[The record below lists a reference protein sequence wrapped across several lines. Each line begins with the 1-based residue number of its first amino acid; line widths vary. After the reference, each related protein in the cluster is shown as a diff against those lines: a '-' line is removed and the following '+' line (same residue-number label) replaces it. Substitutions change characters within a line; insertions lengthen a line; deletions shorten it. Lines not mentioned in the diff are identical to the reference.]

1 MVGEVET
8 VIRNLAKK
16 GLTMMIVTHEMRFAR
31 EVANRVFYMDDGGIY
46 EDGTPE
52 QIFDHPQKERTIRF
66 IRHLKVF
73 EEKITSKDF
82 DFIGL
87 VGQLE
92 EFGRKHRISQKTIYR
107 IQQIFEE
114 ICVQIILPELSG
126 DFNLNLAVEYSP
138 ETEEVTMRFVYDG
151 KAVSYT
157 HLDGY
162 KRQPPGPG
170 RPPGPPPG
178 PGRPPGPPPGPGR
191 PPGPPPGSGRP
202 RWPFFS

>member
-1 MVGEVET
+1 MFMGEYQHNVDAKGR
-8 VIRNLAKK
+8 VIIPAKFREELGQTFILTK
-16 GLTMMIVTHEMRFAR
+16 GLDKCLVIYTME
-31 EVANRVFYMDDGGIY
+31 EW
-46 EDGTPE
+46 
-52 QIFDHPQKERTIRF
+52 
-66 IRHLKVF
+66 KVF

-151 KAVSYT
+151 KEFNPLNSDNQLSLQIASRAADSINYEYLPQEGKNTVAIIISAE
-157 HLDGY
+157 
-162 KRQPPGPG
+162 
-170 RPPGPPPG
+170 
-178 PGRPPGPPPGPGR
+178 
-191 PPGPPPGSGRP
+191 
-202 RWPFFS
+202 

>member
-1 MVGEVET
+1 M
-8 VIRNLAKK
+8 
-16 GLTMMIVTHEMRFAR
+16 
-31 EVANRVFYMDDGGIY
+31 
-46 EDGTPE
+46 
-52 QIFDHPQKERTIRF
+52 
-66 IRHLKVF
+66 KVF

-138 ETEEVTMRFVYDG
+138 ETEEVTCGLSMTG
-151 KAVSYT
+151 KNSIPLTQTTSFLCRSPAVLPT
-157 HLDGY
+157 A
-162 KRQPPGPG
+162 
-170 RPPGPPPG
+170 
-178 PGRPPGPPPGPGR
+178 
-191 PPGPPPGSGRP
+191 
-202 RWPFFS
+202 